1 MRFLFTSN
9 PLVGHWLPM
18 LPLMRAAEAAG
29 HEVVV
34 AAGPDVVADIDRR
47 GLRAWSIGPDLAT
60 TQAGVRDR
68 PRAANETDAARTV
81 GDGLAMFASPA
92 IDRAREL
99 VARTASWLPDVVV
112 QEIYELAGTYVP
124 AQLHVLHGLGAH
136 YPGFV
141 GLRELAL
148 GYIGST
154 LGPPASQTP
163 VADTPYIDPLPPMLQ
178 SQDDRPFNDVIGV
191 RPHAGEV
198 GPDDVL
204 PQGVGQL
211 PYERTVYLT
220 LGTFFNSV
228 DQFAMPLGALR
239 DLGVNVVLTSGFGVD
254 KAAFGPLPPNVVVEQ
269 YLPQAL
275 LLPRCSAVLCHAGA
289 GTVIGA
295 LANGLPL
302 VCLPRGADQFGNADQ
317 VSRTGAGITLRPD
330 EVSTDSIREA
340 CRRVLDDGSYVAAA
354 SALQDEIARLPDAS
368 TVVKEL
374 VRRVG

>member
-18 LPLMRAAEAAG
+18 LPLARAAEAAG

-47 GLRAWSIGPDLAT
+47 GLTAWSIGPDLAT

-81 GDGLAMFASPA
+81 GDGLAMFAAPA
-92 IDRAREL
+92 IDRARAL
-99 VARTASWLPDVVV
+99 VVLTAGWLPDIVI
-112 QEIYELAGTYVP
+112 QETYELAGDYVP
-124 AQLHVLHGLGAH
+124 ARLHVLHGLGAH

-148 GYIGST
+148 GYVGST
-154 LGPPASQTP
+154 LGPPAWRAP
-163 VADTPYIDPLPPMLQ
+163 VADTLYIDPFPPILQ
-178 SQDDRPFNDVIGV
+178 AQDARPFKDVLAV
-191 RPHAGEV
+191 RPDAGEV
-198 GPDDVL
+198 GPGDVL
-204 PQGVGQL
+204 PPSVGQL

-220 LGTFFNSV
+220 LGTFFNSA
-228 DQFAMPLGALR
+228 DQFEMPLGALR
-239 DLGVNVVLTSGFGVD
+239 DLGVNVVLTCGYGVD
-254 KAAFGPLPPNVVVEQ
+254 KAAFGLLPPNVVVEQ

-275 LLPRCSAVLCHAGA
+275 LLPRCSAVVCHAGA

-295 LANGLPL
+295 LANGVPL

-317 VSRTGAGITLRPD
+317 VSRTGAGITLRP
-330 EVSTDSIREA
+330 EELSADSIREA
-340 CRRVLDDGSYVAAA
+340 CRRVLDDASYAAAA
-354 SALQDEIARLPDAS
+354 SALQDEIALLPDAS
-368 TVVKEL
+368 AVVNEL
-374 VRRVG
+374 VRRAG

>member
-18 LPLMRAAEAAG
+18 LPLARVAEAAG

-34 AAGPDVVADIDRR
+34 AAGPDVLADIDRR
-47 GLRAWSIGPDLAT
+47 GLTAWSIGPDLAT
-60 TQAGVRDR
+60 IQAGVRDR
-68 PRAANETDAARTV
+68 PRAANETDGARSV

-99 VARTASWLPDVVV
+99 VVRTATWLPDVVV
-112 QEIYELAGTYVP
+112 QEIYELAGAYVP
-124 AQLHVLHGLGAH
+124 ARLHVLHGLGAH

-148 GYIGST
+148 GYVGST
-154 LGPPASQTP
+154 LGPPARQTP
-163 VADTPYIDPLPPMLQ
+163 VADMPYVDPFPPMLQ
-178 SQDDRPFNDVIGV
+178 SPDDRPFSDVLGV
-191 RPHAGEV
+191 RPDAGEV

-204 PQGVGQL
+204 PPSVGQL

-220 LGTFFNSV
+220 LGTLFNSV
-228 DQFAMPLGALR
+228 DHFAMPLCALQE
-239 DLGVNVVLTSGFGVD
+239 LPVSVVLTCGYGVD
-254 KAAFGPLPPNVVVEQ
+254 KAAIGPLPPNVVVEQ

-275 LLPRCSAVLCHAGA
+275 LLPTCSAVVCHAGA

-295 LANGLPL
+295 LANGVPL

-330 EVSTDSIREA
+330 EVSADSIRDA
-340 CRRVLDDGSYVAAA
+340 CRRVLDDASYAAAA
-354 SALQDEIARLPDAS
+354 SALQDEIALLPDPS
-368 TVVKEL
+368 VVLKEL
-374 VRRVG
+374 VRRAG